1 MRSLIPRLI
10 IAITVLS
17 WNGCTV
23 FKKNI
28 SKPVTI
34 AYNDL
39 EFQANI
45 SSSAFNTKYT
55 GNISSQELA
64 EAFLINFRSEASSTQ
79 NVTLVN
85 SPEGADYILRLKALN
100 ISESSKTERISDSK
114 SPYNGMEIVL
124 NSVECSAEFEITDT
138 RNKSKK
144 LLNCYNSKS
153 RTEKLKNNRDAGDLI
168 FGTNKDKTEYRT
180 KLLSDNVCL
189 NLTQD
194 VGRRIWVP
202 ITRRISNNLH

>member
-1 MRSLIPRLI
+1 
-10 IAITVLS
+10 
-17 WNGCTV
+17 
-23 FKKNI
+23 
-28 SKPVTI
+28 
-34 AYNDL
+34 
-39 EFQANI
+39 
-45 SSSAFNTKYT
+45 
-55 GNISSQELA
+55 
-64 EAFLINFRSEASSTQ
+64 
-79 NVTLVN
+79 
-85 SPEGADYILRLKALN
+85 
-100 ISESSKTERISDSK
+100 
-114 SPYNGMEIVL
+114 YNGMEIVL